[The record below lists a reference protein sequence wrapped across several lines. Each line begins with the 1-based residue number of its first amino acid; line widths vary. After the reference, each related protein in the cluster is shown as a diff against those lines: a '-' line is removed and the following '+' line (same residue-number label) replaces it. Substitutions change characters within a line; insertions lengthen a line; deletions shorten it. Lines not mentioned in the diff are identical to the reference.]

1 MKERRVDVAFWPA
14 EEADG
19 LALFRK
25 LQKKLAQ
32 KDFDDEYLKMLAE
45 YRGKYPQSEHIGIFA
60 GYFALY
66 YGDVKEAL
74 ALAQDAW
81 KKRKCNLIIWQLL
94 IECYDKLQMLPEKA
108 KFQGYCRTLFG
119 E

>member
-45 YRGKYPQSEHIGIFA
+45 YRSKYPQSEHIGIFA

-74 ALAQDAW
+74 VLAQDAW
-81 KKRKCNLIIWQLL
+81 
-94 IECYDKLQMLPEKA
+94 
-108 KFQGYCRTLFG
+108 
-119 E
+119 